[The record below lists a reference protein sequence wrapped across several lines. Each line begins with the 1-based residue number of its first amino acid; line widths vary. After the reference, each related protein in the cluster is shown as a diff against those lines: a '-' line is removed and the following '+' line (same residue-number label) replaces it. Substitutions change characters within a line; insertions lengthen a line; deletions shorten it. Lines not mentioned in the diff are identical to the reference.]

1 MHPHG
6 PRVLLGRMA
15 QVSRLLSG
23 LETTVFDAAA
33 VIIVIQRRRGL
44 FNRGMGQEH
53 VLPPGPSSRPAIGAR
68 PPH

>member
-6 PRVLLGRMA
+6 PRVLLGHMA
-15 QVSRLLSG
+15 QGPRPLSC

-44 FNRGMGQEH
+44 FNRGMGQEYS
-53 VLPPGPSSRPAIGAR
+53 VASRPIV
-68 PPH
+68 PPCH

>member
-6 PRVLLGRMA
+6 PRVLLGQMA
-15 QVSRLLSG
+15 QVPRPLSC

-44 FNRGMGQEH
+44 FNRGMGQEYS
-53 VLPPGPSSRPAIGAR
+53 VASRPIV
-68 PPH
+68 PPRH